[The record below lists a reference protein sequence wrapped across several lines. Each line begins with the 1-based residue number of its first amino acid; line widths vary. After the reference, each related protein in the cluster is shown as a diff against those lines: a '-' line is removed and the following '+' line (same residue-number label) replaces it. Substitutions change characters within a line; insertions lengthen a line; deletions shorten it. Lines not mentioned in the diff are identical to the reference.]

1 MWRMLQKT
9 KKRKSILSKDRN
21 RINLRLG
28 VFQCSHQ
35 REQKTQRGPAMSEQ
49 LTLNP
54 VSYIVFCFFH
64 AADSCEIFLQHTW
77 VLHRQRGI
85 KTMK

>member
-54 VSYIVFCFFH
+54 VSYIVLFFFMQRTPVRFFCNIH
-64 AADSCEIFLQHTW
+64 GYYTGNVGSKQ
-77 VLHRQRGI
+77 
-85 KTMK
+85 